1 MQPLD
6 NIIWIAL
13 TTRQSHFAMD
23 GGGVKRFVPE
33 VAPFSGFEN
42 GVVDH
47 DALAALLGNGVT
59 ALFLAEPWQPRKG
72 WEVLAGAPLIRMV
85 CDNGI
90 PDAKESTAE
99 IVKLGAAQSA
109 EMIELTTLARP
120 GPFTSRTHEMGDYF
134 GIYQDNKLVALAG
147 ERMKVT
153 GYTEVSAVCT
163 HPDYTG
169 RGYAAAV
176 MTRVMQGIIARGE
189 TPFLHSR
196 ADNDRAVALY
206 NRLGFQTR
214 WAGHFVVLR
223 RE

>member
-6 NIIWIAL
+6 NIIWTAL
-13 TTRQSHFAMD
+13 TTRQSHFAMGD
-23 GGGVKRFVPE
+23 DKVKRFAPE

-42 GVVDH
+42 SVVDH

-59 ALFLAEPWQPRKG
+59 ALFLNEPWQPRKG

-85 CDNGI
+85 CDNGS
-90 PDAKESTAE
+90 PEAKESTTE
-99 IVKLGAAQSA
+99 IVKLGAENSA
-109 EMIELTTLARP
+109 EMIGLTTLARP

-134 GIYQDNKLVALAG
+134 GIYQDGKLVALAG
-147 ERMKVT
+147 ERMKVP

-176 MTRVMQGIIARGE
+176 MMKVMQGIVARGE

-206 NRLGFQTR
+206 NRLGFKTQ

-223 RE
+223 CE

>member
-6 NIIWIAL
+6 NIIWTAL
-13 TTRQSHFAMD
+13 TTRQSHLAM
-23 GGGVKRFVPE
+23 GEGKVKRFTPE
-33 VAPFSGFEN
+33 VAPFSGFED

-85 CDNGI
+85 CDNGV
-90 PDAKESTAE
+90 PDAKASTAK

-109 EMIELTTLARP
+109 EMIALTTLARP

-134 GIYQDNKLVALAG
+134 GIYQDDKLVGLAG
-147 ERMKVT
+147 ERMMVP

-163 HPDYTG
+163 HPAYTG

-176 MTRVMQGIIARGE
+176 MARVMQGIAGRGE
-189 TPFLHSR
+189 KPFLHSR

-206 NRLGFQTR
+206 SRLGYQTQ